1 MQGCHPVFLV
11 SCCFLGSRDLLRESA
26 QFPEGYLTQ
35 WNQIRDALP
44 LERSW
49 LDLTVVD
56 PRSNLCYFNHGGS
69 RQDNN
74 KRASPNRILMGGHLK
89 FFFLTQTLSFVFV
102 CCCCCF
108 NRVELPWQQYII
120 SMYVQ
125 ENMLFLKKLKLPSL
139 SIKGHVW
146 SQ

>member
-1 MQGCHPVFLV
+1 
-11 SCCFLGSRDLLRESA
+11 
-26 QFPEGYLTQ
+26 
-35 WNQIRDALP
+35 
-44 LERSW
+44 
-49 LDLTVVD
+49 
-56 PRSNLCYFNHGGS
+56 
-69 RQDNN
+69 
-74 KRASPNRILMGGHLK
+74 MGGHLK

-139 SIKGHVW
+139 SIKGHV
-146 SQ
+146 